1 MSTVKIDCSV
11 LKDTILEIATHYCNN
26 NRIVEHITTSLVENG
41 VVDET
46 WGHLM
51 YSEDGNYLPGG
62 MDIDKQILDQLEEYV
77 TSLV

>member
-1 MSTVKIDCSV
+1 MSNIKVDCSV
-11 LKDTILEIATHYCNN
+11 LKDTILEIATHYRNDD
-26 NRIVEHITTSLVENG
+26 RIVEHITTSLVENG
-41 VVDET
+41 IVDET

-51 YSEDGNYLPGG
+51 YSEDVNYLPGG